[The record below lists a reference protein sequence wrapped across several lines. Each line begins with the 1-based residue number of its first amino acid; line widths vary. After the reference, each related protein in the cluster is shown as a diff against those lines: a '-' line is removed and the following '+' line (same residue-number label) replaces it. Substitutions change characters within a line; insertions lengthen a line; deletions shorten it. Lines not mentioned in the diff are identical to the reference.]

1 MGKVNFLNQT
11 ESFMSEKYI
20 FKFMVMQIK
29 KREN

>member
-11 ESFMSEKYI
+11 ESFMSVKYI
-20 FKFMVMQIK
+20 FKCMVMQIK